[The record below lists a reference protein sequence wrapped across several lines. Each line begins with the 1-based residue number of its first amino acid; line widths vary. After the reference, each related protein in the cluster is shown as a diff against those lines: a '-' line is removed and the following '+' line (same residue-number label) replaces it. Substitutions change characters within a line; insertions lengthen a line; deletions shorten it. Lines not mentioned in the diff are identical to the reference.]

1 MYSNMPGFAYINR
14 SNRCAFGYNTPVQQ
28 LLRDHFG
35 YDEFRPLQEEVIA
48 SVLERKDT
56 LVLMPTGGGKSMC
69 YQLPALSLEGL
80 TLVISPLIAL
90 MKDQV
95 DALKSNGI
103 AAEYI
108 NSTLSV
114 REIRRV
120 EGLANSGELKILYV
134 APERLAQDSFRQFLK
149 KLNVSLI
156 AIDEAHCISEW
167 GHDFRPD
174 YRNLHSLRKELFDVP
189 IVALTAT
196 ATEKVRQD
204 ILTQLELKNP
214 KVYLASFNRAN
225 LTYRVMPKRDS
236 YEALVG
242 ALSRIKGE
250 SVIIYCFSRK
260 ETQELAADLRD
271 DGFDAAAYNAGLSN
285 EIRKKTQE
293 RFIRDEVPIIVAT
306 IAFGMGIDKPDVRM
320 VVHYSLPKSL
330 EGYYQETGRA
340 GRDSLPSDCIL
351 FYSYADKMKQDF
363 FINQISEEREKAN
376 AQEKL
381 DQIIHFCETQRCRRA
396 YLLNYF
402 GEKTTDE
409 SCDGCDVCLSTKE
422 QFDATIISQKILSAV
437 VRTNERFGVGHVS
450 DVLRGAK
457 TKRIRELEHDQ
468 LSVYGIVTDHS
479 DEEIKEIVRMLVDKG
494 LLEKGSGHYPTLIL
508 SETGR
513 AFLKERASL
522 SLVRARAN
530 DEMQSSAYGE
540 ESEYDRPL
548 FDKLRDLRRRMA
560 TERNVPPYVIFGD
573 TTLQQMAHFIPQ
585 SMESLSKISGV
596 GTVKLE
602 ELGEEF
608 LFLITAHARMN
619 NLQERSSTGSRN
631 RKRTSR
637 RVNRDGSTYDLTRRL
652 VADGLSLSDIA
663 ARRGISEGTVLSHL
677 EQLQQAKEPLDLA
690 SVMPPPGRFAK
701 IHQAFQQA
709 KTTNLSPVRRILGT
723 DYSYAEIRAVRL
735 FLRQNHPPEITKR

>member
-1 MYSNMPGFAYINR
+1 MYPNMPGFAYINR

-120 EGLANSGELKILYV
+120 EELANSGELKILYV
-134 APERLAQDSFRQFLK
+134 APERLVQDSFRQFLK

-293 RFIRDEVPIIVAT
+293 RFIRDEVSIIVAT

-363 FINQISEEREKAN
+363 FINQISEEQEKAN

-402 GEKTTDE
+402 GEKTADE

-422 QFDATIISQKILSAV
+422 EFDATVISQKILSAV

-468 LSVYGIVTDHS
+468 LSVYGIATDHS
-479 DEEIKEIVRMLVDKG
+479 DEEIKEIIGMLVDKG
-494 LLEKGSGHYPTLIL
+494 LLEKGSGQYPTLVL
-508 SETGR
+508 SEIGR
-513 AFLKERASL
+513 TFLKERASL
-522 SLVRARAN
+522 SLVRAKAN
-530 DEMQSSAYGE
+530 DEMRSSASGE
-540 ESEYDRPL
+540 VSEYDRPL

-585 SMESLSKISGV
+585 SIKSLSKISGV

-608 LFLITAHARMN
+608 LSLITAHARMN
-619 NLQERSSTGSRN
+619 NLQERSNTGSRN
-631 RKRTSR
+631 GKRTSR

-701 IHQAFQQA
+701 IRQAFQQA
-709 KTTNLSPVRRILGT
+709 ETTNLSPVRRILGT
-723 DYSYAEIRAVRL
+723 DYSYAEIRSVRL
-735 FLRQNHPPEITKR
+735 FLRQNHATEITKR

>member
-14 SNRCAFGYNTPVQQ
+14 SNRYAFGYNTPVQQ

-363 FINQISEEREKAN
+363 FINQISEEQEKAN

-402 GEKTTDE
+402 GEKTADE

-422 QFDATIISQKILSAV
+422 EFDATVISQKILSAV

-479 DEEIKEIVRMLVDKG
+479 DEEIKEIIGMLVDKG
-494 LLEKGSGHYPTLIL
+494 LLEKGSGQYPTLVL
-508 SETGR
+508 SEIGR
-513 AFLKERASL
+513 TFLKERASL
-522 SLVRARAN
+522 SLVRAKAN
-530 DEMQSSAYGE
+530 DEMQSSASGE
-540 ESEYDRPL
+540 VSEYDRPL

-585 SMESLSKISGV
+585 SIKSLSKISGV

-608 LFLITAHARMN
+608 LSLITAHARMN
-619 NLQERSSTGSRN
+619 NLQERSNTGSRN
-631 RKRTSR
+631 GKRTSR

-701 IHQAFQQA
+701 IRQAFQQA
-709 KTTNLSPVRRILGT
+709 ETTNLSPIRRILGT
-723 DYSYAEIRAVRL
+723 DYSYAEIRSVRL
-735 FLRQNHPPEITKR
+735 FLRQNHATKITKR

>member
-1 MYSNMPGFAYINR
+1 MVLYPNKSGFAYFNCSMR
-14 SNRCAFGYNTPVQQ
+14 RTVSYNTPVQQ

-35 YDEFRPLQEEVIA
+35 YDEFRHLQEEVIT
-48 SVLERKDT
+48 SVLERRDT

-134 APERLAQDSFRQFLK
+134 APERLAQESFRQFLK
-149 KLNVSLI
+149 KLSVSLI

-189 IVALTAT
+189 IIALTAT

-214 KVYLASFNRAN
+214 KVYLASFNRPN
-225 LTYRVMPKRDS
+225 LIYHVMPKRNS
-236 YEALVG
+236 YERLVA
-242 ALSRIKGE
+242 ALSKIKGE

-260 ETQELAADLRD
+260 ETQDIAADLRD
-271 DGFDAAAYNAGLSN
+271 DGFDAASYNAGLSN
-285 EIRKKTQE
+285 EIRQKTQE

-320 VVHYSLPKSL
+320 VVHYNLPKSL

-351 FYSYADKMKQDF
+351 FYSYADKMKQDY
-363 FINQISEEREKAN
+363 FINQISEPREKAN
-376 AQEKL
+376 AEEKL
-381 DQIIHFCETQRCRRA
+381 DQIIRFCETQRCRRA

-402 GEKTTDE
+402 GEKTADE

-422 QFDATIISQKILSAV
+422 EFDATVITQKILSAV

-450 DVLRGAK
+450 EILRGAR

-468 LSVYGIVTDHS
+468 LSVYGIVNDHS
-479 DEEIKEIVRMLVDKG
+479 DEEIKEIVGMLVDKG
-494 LLEKGSGHYPTLIL
+494 LLQKGGGQYPTLGL
-508 SETGR
+508 SEAGR
-513 AFLKERASL
+513 TFLKERANL
-522 SLVRARAN
+522 SLVRAKPS
-530 DEMQSSAYGE
+530 DEMQSRAYGE
-540 ESEYDRPL
+540 VSEYDKPL

-585 SMESLSKISGV
+585 GMESLAKISGV

-608 LFLITAHARMN
+608 LSLITAHARMN
-619 NLQERSSTGSRN
+619 NLQERSNTGSRN
-631 RKRTSR
+631 GKRINRS
-637 RVNRDGSTYDLTRRL
+637 VNRDGSTYDLTRRL
-652 VADGLSLSDIA
+652 VAEGLSLSAIA

-690 SVMPPPGRFAK
+690 SVMPSPGRFAK
-701 IHQAFQQA
+701 IRQAFQKA
-709 KTTNLSPVRRILGT
+709 ETTNLSPVRRILGT
-723 DYSYAEIRAVRL
+723 NYSYAEIRAVRL
-735 FLRQNHPPEITKR
+735 FLRQDPV